1 MKNKIK
7 RIAMVLWFG
16 ILISCSSV
24 GKRTVPDSAVVSR
37 DVVVNNSIAE
47 IKKKFSEDVKS
58 ENVGLYKKGFRNWK
72 VILYGK
78 QAYYQVFVTEDG
90 KIVSSERFEYKQY
103 FYKAS
108 ILKKGGKTP
117 CGNKKLS
124 Y

>member
-7 RIAMVLWFG
+7 RIAIVLWFG

-78 QAYYQVFVTEDG
+78 QVYYQVFVTEDG
-90 KIVSSERFEYKQY
+90 KIVSSERFEYK
-103 FYKAS
+103 
-108 ILKKGGKTP
+108 
-117 CGNKKLS
+117 
-124 Y
+124 